1 MRRCG
6 CAVLCGLFLALAT
19 HAVAGAPAPWYR
31 IAYDNRQADLWSCQD
46 AKGNTPRDFMYLAD
60 TERRA
65 YRMEDVE
72 EQGQVVETT
81 MVGSFFHA
89 WLIPT
94 PREGKMTW
102 YRGKERC
109 EKALRA
115 LRDEAQ
121 RERQRREKYR

>member
-1 MRRCG
+1 VAEKP
-6 CAVLCGLFLALAT
+6 AV
-19 HAVAGAPAPWYR
+19 WYR
-31 IAYDNRQADLWSCQD
+31 ISYDNTQADLWSCQYD
-46 AKGNTPRDFMYLAD
+46 TSGPLGAMHLAD
-60 TERRA
+60 IERKA
-65 YRMEDVE
+65 YRMEDLE

-81 MVGSFFHA
+81 MVGTFFRA
-89 WLIPT
+89 WYIPT

-102 YRGKERC
+102 YKGKERC